1 MRSTKVKL
9 KAYNGVQI
17 QVYEEV
23 WLPVVYDQQKR
34 VLPLIVVDGDGPPLL
49 GRNWLKELQLNWHNI
64 FLVSK
69 TETLSEILRRHDKV
83 FNKGL
88 GTIKGFKADI
98 KLQDDANS
106 VFCKAQPVPYALC
119 QKVQEEL
126 DPLESQGVV
135 KKVEQSDWASPIVCV
150 PKKGGSISICGDFK
164 VPINRVLLDDPYPLP
179 DAEDVFATLGGGT
192 LFSKIDLSNACQ
204 QKELTA
210 DSQHYLTVNTHKGLY
225 AYQRLTYGI
234 ASAPA
239 IFQST
244 MDQILQGMDKVRCHR
259 DDILILILDEV
270 LTRLEKHGILAK
282 RSKCEFMVLSVEFLG
297 YRVDREGQH
306 HTDEKIPP
314 IKGALSS
321 KNVAELRSSLGLLNY
336 YGNFIPNLSTLLK
349 LLHELPRKGV
359 KWAWTEESEKAFVCS
374 KSELVTDKVL
384 VPYDEKILA
393 CDTSPYGV
401 GVVISHVMDDGE
413 ERPIAFASR
422 TLTKGERNYLQIEKE
437 ALGIVFGV
445 RQFQRYLYGRTFHLL
460 TDHKQLV
467 TILGPKTAVPT
478 LAAARM
484 QRWAVILQAYNYQVE
499 YPSSAEHA
507 NADAL
512 SRLPCDISPMKEE
525 AEMFIFS
532 GLDELPVDSKDISMH
547 TWRDPVFGP
556 SVLNFHCIAR
566 VLEYTLVGW
575 PNHVTE
581 EELKLYF

>member
-1 MRSTKVKL
+1 M
-9 KAYNGVQI
+9 
-17 QVYEEV
+17 
-23 WLPVVYDQQKR
+23 VYDQQKR

-49 GRNWLKELQLNWHNI
+49 GRNWLKQLQLNWHNT

-164 VPINRVLLDDPYPLP
+164 VPMNRVLLDNPYPLP
-179 DAEDVFATLGGGT
+179 DTEDVFATLGGGT

-204 QKELTA
+204 EKELTA

-259 DDILILILDEV
+259 DDILIRTEPHEDLQVLDEV

-297 YRVDREGQH
+297 YRVDREGRH
-306 HTDEKIPP
+306 PTDEKIAP

-336 YGNFIPNLSTLLK
+336 YGNFIPNLSTLLQ

-359 KWAWTEESEKAFVCS
+359 KWAWTEESEKAFVRS

-393 CDTSPYGV
+393 CDAPPYGV
-401 GVVISHVMDDGE
+401 GAVISHVMDDGE

-422 TLTKGERNYLQIEKE
+422 TLTKSERNYLQIEKE

-445 RQFQRYLYGRTFHLL
+445 RKFQRYLYGRTFHLL

-484 QRWAVILQAYNYQVE
+484 QRWAVILQAYNYQAE

-507 NADAL
+507 NTDAL

-525 AEMFIFS
+525 AEMIIFS

>member
-164 VPINRVLLDDPYPLP
+164 VPINRFLLDDPYPLP

-336 YGNFIPNLSTLLK
+336 YGNFIPNLSTLLQ

-393 CDTSPYGV
+393 CDASPYGV

-422 TLTKGERNYLQIEKE
+422 TLTKSERNYLQIEKE

-484 QRWAVILQAYNYQVE
+484 QRWAVILQAYNYQAE

>member
-69 TETLSEILRRHDKV
+69 TETLSDILKRHDKV

-306 HTDEKIPP
+306 PTDEKIPP

-336 YGNFIPNLSTLLK
+336 YGNFIPNLSTLLQ

-393 CDTSPYGV
+393 CDASPYGV

-422 TLTKGERNYLQIEKE
+422 TLTKSERNYLQIEKE

-499 YPSSAEHA
+499 YRSSAEHA

>member
-69 TETLSEILRRHDKV
+69 TETLSDILKRHDKV

-306 HTDEKIPP
+306 PTDEKIPP

-336 YGNFIPNLSTLLK
+336 YGNFIPNLSTLLQ

-374 KSELVTDKVL
+374 KSDLVTDKVL

-393 CDTSPYGV
+393 CDASPYGV

-422 TLTKGERNYLQIEKE
+422 TLTKSERNYLQIEKE

-499 YPSSAEHA
+499 YRSSAEHA

>member
-69 TETLSEILRRHDKV
+69 TETLSEILRQHDKV

-306 HTDEKIPP
+306 PTDEKIPP

-336 YGNFIPNLSTLLK
+336 YGNFIPNLSTLLQ

-393 CDTSPYGV
+393 CDASPYGV

-422 TLTKGERNYLQIEKE
+422 TLTKSERNFLQIEKE

-484 QRWAVILQAYNYQVE
+484 QRWAVILQAYNYQAE

>member
-69 TETLSEILRRHDKV
+69 TETLSDILKRHDKV
-83 FNKGL
+83 LNKGL

-204 QKELTA
+204 RKELTA

-306 HTDEKIPP
+306 PTDEKIPP

-336 YGNFIPNLSTLLK
+336 YGNFIPNLSTLLQ

-422 TLTKGERNYLQIEKE
+422 TLTKSERNYLQIEKE

-484 QRWAVILQAYNYQVE
+484 QRWAVILQAYNYQAE

>member
-69 TETLSEILRRHDKV
+69 TETLSEILRQHDKV

-306 HTDEKIPP
+306 PTDEKIPP

-336 YGNFIPNLSTLLK
+336 YGNFIPNLSTLLQV
-349 LLHELPRKGV
+349 LHELPWKGV
-359 KWAWTEESEKAFVCS
+359 KWACTEESEKAFVCS

-393 CDTSPYGV
+393 CDASPYGV

-422 TLTKGERNYLQIEKE
+422 TLTKSERNYLQIEKE

-484 QRWAVILQAYNYQVE
+484 QRWAVILQAYNYQAE

>member
-225 AYQRLTYGI
+225 ACQRLTYGI

-306 HTDEKIPP
+306 PTDEKIPP

-336 YGNFIPNLSTLLK
+336 YGNFIPNLSTLLQ

-393 CDTSPYGV
+393 CDASPYGV

-422 TLTKGERNYLQIEKE
+422 TLTKSERNYLQIEKE

-484 QRWAVILQAYNYQVE
+484 QRWAVILQAYNYQAE